1 MKPTHCLH
9 CGKQLPPRQRKYCTE
24 SCARKAEYQ
33 RTKEQIKANTRAYA
47 KRHPDR
53 IKAHNKS
60 RAGNPKHIQKMREYK
75 IKHAESLRAWSALYR
90 EKNRELLR
98 QKFNEWKARHL
109 SLIMSLELSFLL
121 DKLKPEEN
129 HVKE

>member
-1 MKPTHCLH
+1 
-9 CGKQLPPRQRKYCTE
+9 
-24 SCARKAEYQ
+24 
-33 RTKEQIKANTRAYA
+33 
-47 KRHPDR
+47 
-53 IKAHNKS
+53 
-60 RAGNPKHIQKMREYK
+60 MREYK